1 MIKTRS
7 RFGVGDVVAH
17 KGYPQ
22 KCGRITRIARA
33 NPRSPDR
40 GAVIYTVKW
49 SDHISGE
56 SKHLEDALK
65 AVIRKL

>member
-1 MIKTRS
+1 MESRTRPEGHE
-7 RFGVGDVVAH
+7 RDG
-17 KGYPQ
+17 
-22 KCGRITRIARA
+22 TRIARA